1 MMFCPECRAEYREG
15 FTKCAD
21 CGVRLVGKLPAPSPV
36 QSQFVDLEEVLT
48 TGDPGQ
54 IAVVKSVLD
63 AGNISYLVQGEQF
76 SSIRAPIP
84 VRFLVP
90 KEQLASARKLLKK
103 LL

>member
-1 MMFCPECRAEYREG
+1 
-15 FTKCAD
+15 
-21 CGVRLVGKLPAPSPV
+21 
-36 QSQFVDLEEVLT
+36 
-48 TGDPGQ
+48 
-54 IAVVKSVLD
+54 VVKSVLD
-63 AGNISYLVQGEQF
+63 AGNVSYLVQGEQF